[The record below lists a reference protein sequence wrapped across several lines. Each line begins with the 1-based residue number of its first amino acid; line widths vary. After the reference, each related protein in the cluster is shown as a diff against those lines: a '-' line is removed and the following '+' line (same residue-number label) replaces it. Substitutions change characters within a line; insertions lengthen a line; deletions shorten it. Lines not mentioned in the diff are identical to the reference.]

1 MLTWEDECWFSRFAQ
16 PTMNA
21 WTVDGKSLALFQQDK
36 SKDDLEPKAVAC
48 YGALDHE
55 SGKVLLRFSNG
66 QPNST
71 YTLEFIEYLL
81 SVAKKRS
88 KRVLVVI
95 WDKASWH
102 KSEQVRAWVKE
113 HNQRVKQEGR
123 RLSACRSGV
132 RLLTFLLPTKSPWL
146 NPQEPHWMH
155 CKKHVVEPN
164 GILTQRELKE
174 RVRGYF
180 DSDAPID

>member
-1 MLTWEDECWFSRFAQ
+1 MLVWEDECWFSRFAQ

-21 WTVDGKSLALFQQDK
+21 WTADGKALALLQQDK
-36 SKDDLEPKAVAC
+36 SKDDPEPKAVSC
-48 YGALDHE
+48 FGALDHE
-55 SGKVLLRFSNG
+55 SGKVFLRFSDG

-81 SVAKKRS
+81 SVATKRR

-102 KSEQVRAWVKE
+102 KSEQVRAWVKAY
-113 HNQRVKQEGR
+113 NQKVKHGG
-123 RLSACRSGV
+123 GV
-132 RLLTFLLPTKSPWL
+132 RLLTWLLPTKSPWL
-146 NPQEPHWMH
+146 NPQEPHWLH
-155 CKKHVVEPN
+155 CKRSVVEPA
-164 GILTQRELKE
+164 GTLSKRQLKE

>member
-21 WTVDGKSLALFQQDK
+21 WTADGKSLALLQQDK
-36 SKDDLEPKAVAC
+36 SKDDHEPKAVAC
-48 YGALDHE
+48 FGALDHE

-81 SVAKKRS
+81 SVAKKRR

-102 KSEQVRAWVKE
+102 NSEQVRRWVKDY
-113 HNQRVKQEGR
+113 NQNAKLKGE
-123 RLSACRSGV
+123 SGS
-132 RLLTFLLPTKSPWL
+132 SPGCY
-146 NPQEPHWMH
+146 PP
-155 CKKHVVEPN
+155 
-164 GILTQRELKE
+164 
-174 RVRGYF
+174 RVRGSIHRNPTGCTVKGTWWSLTEF
-180 DSDAPID
+180 

>member
-1 MLTWEDECWFSRFAQ
+1 MLMWEDECWFSRFAQ

-21 WTVDGKSLALFQQDK
+21 WTLNGKSLALIQQEK
-36 SKDDLEPKAVAC
+36 SKDDPEPKAVAC
-48 YGALDHE
+48 FGALDHE
-55 SGKVLLRFSNG
+55 SGRVHLRFSNG

-71 YTLEFIEYLL
+71 HTLEFIEHLL
-81 SVAKKRS
+81 SVAEERR

-102 KSEQVRAWVKE
+102 KSEQVRQWVRE
-113 HNQRVKQEGR
+113 HNRKVKREG
-123 RLSACRSGV
+123 GV
-132 RLLTFLLPTKSPWL
+132 RLLTWLLPAKSPWL

-155 CKKHVVEPN
+155 CKKHVVEPD
-164 GILTQRELKE
+164 GTLTRRQLKE
-174 RVRGYF
+174 RVRDYF

>member
-21 WTVDGKSLALFQQDK
+21 WTADGKSLALLQQDK
-36 SKDDLEPKAVAC
+36 SKDDPEPKAVAC
-48 YGALDHE
+48 YGAVDHE

-71 YTLEFIEYLL
+71 YTLEFMEYLL
-81 SVAKKRS
+81 SVAKKRR
-88 KRVLVVI
+88 KRVLVII
-95 WDKASWH
+95 WDNASWH
-102 KSEQVRAWVKE
+102 KSEQVRAWVKSY
-113 HNQRVKQEGR
+113 NQRVKMQG
-123 RLSACRSGV
+123 GV
-132 RLLTFLLPTKSPWL
+132 RLLTWLLPTKSPWL

-155 CKKHVVEPN
+155 CKRHVVEPH
-164 GILTQRELKE
+164 GTLTQLQLKE
-174 RVRGYF
+174 RVRDYF

>member
-1 MLTWEDECWFSRFAQ
+1 
-16 PTMNA
+16 MNA
-21 WTVDGKSLALFQQDK
+21 WTVDGKSLALLQQDK
-36 SKDDLEPKAVAC
+36 SKDDPEPKALAC
-48 YGALDHE
+48 FGALDHE

-71 YTLEFIEYLL
+71 YTLQFIEYLL
-81 SVAKKRS
+81 SVAKKRR

-102 KSEQVRAWVKE
+102 KSEQVRAWVKAY
-113 HNQRVKQEGR
+113 NQNVKREG
-123 RLSACRSGV
+123 GV
-132 RLLTFLLPTKSPWL
+132 RLLTWLLPTKSPWL

-155 CKKHVVEPN
+155 CKRHVVEPH
-164 GILTQRELKE
+164 GILTQRQLKE
-174 RVRGYF
+174 RVRDYF